1 MQKSCPDL
9 FAVVQPVIQNGSYWF
24 HSENLI
30 LAALADKRKEIR
42 EKAVNRILAIRNDE
56 VVKEKVKKTQLA
68 FKQKKKCSFKKQRVF
83 IKPDLKYDSQ
93 DYVDIIDWENEALYE
108 PPFTMSKQDAELE
121 SFISEP
127 LVWSL
132 SSHSVLTERT
142 IRDVDSLSSLTTS
155 EEKRDRMIRVLHKER
170 KEKIK

>member
-9 FAVVQPVIQNGSYWF
+9 FAAVQPVIQNGSYWF

-56 VVKEKVKKTQLA
+56 VVKETQLA
-68 FKQKKKCSFKKQRVF
+68 FKQSSFKKQRVF

-132 SSHSVLTERT
+132 SSHSVLTEQT

-155 EEKRDRMIRVLHKER
+155 EEKRDGMIRVLHKER

>member
-1 MQKSCPDL
+1 MGATGFIQKIC
-9 FAVVQPVIQNGSYWF
+9 FWQQ
-24 HSENLI
+24 
-30 LAALADKRKEIR
+30 EIR

-68 FKQKKKCSFKKQRVF
+68 FKQSSFKKQRVF

-155 EEKRDRMIRVLHKER
+155 EEKRDGMIRVLHKER